1 MNGNSF
7 AFNGYLPIKDGD
19 LKSKLQ
25 YLEGVIKKTGQ
36 TQIFIETPYRNNRI
50 VGSILKN
57 IKDQQLNLC
66 IAVDISGKEESI
78 KTKTIAHWKNSAAI
92 QLPKLPAIFLLGN

>member
-78 KTKTIAHWKNSAAI
+78 KTKTIEHWKNSAAI